1 LLLGALFLKLSYPL
15 AVFIMLG
22 FFSMT
27 IVRAMQLQIRQV
39 RIDALRDA
47 YLEQH
52 QLAEQVRNGW
62 R

>member
-1 LLLGALFLKLSYPL
+1 
-15 AVFIMLG
+15 
-22 FFSMT
+22 MT